1 MIKKSLS
8 LLAITVILCSCE
20 AESVDESVFTSE
32 KEPTETTTPEN
43 DKPIE
48 VIDSSNEVKNDLNF

>member
-1 MIKKSLS
+1 MIKKFLS
-8 LLAITVILCSCE
+8 LLAITAVLCSCE

-32 KEPTETTTPEN
+32 KEPTETTPEN
-43 DKPIE
+43 EKPIE